1 MKDFFKSTGFKILV
15 LVASFL
21 VGFMIYAASVDGIAT
36 IPGAVSGAILTP
48 LQSFFSTIGDGLS
61 DFFGGFGGS
70 SALRE
75 ENAQLQAELNELR
88 EQQVELDELRRQ
100 NELYKGF
107 LELKEQN
114 PDYKFVDARV
124 IATDPTDI
132 YGNFT
137 IGVGSLGGVS
147 AGNAVITPEGL
158 VGVVYE
164 TGLNFAK
171 VRTILDPDLQIS
183 AYDSRT
189 REDGITGGSLEQ
201 ARQGCTRLNQLERS
215 YTAGVGDYVVTYGG
229 KYPSGLLIGEITELV
244 QESDGLST
252 YAVVKPFA
260 NISAVSHVFVITEFA
275 GQDES

>member
-21 VGFMIYAASVDGIAT
+21 VGFMIYAASVDGVST
-36 IPGAVSGAILTP
+36 IPGTISGAILTP
-48 LQSFFSTIGDGLS
+48 LQSFFSSIGEGIS

-75 ENAQLQAELNELR
+75 ENAQLQEELNRLR

-114 PDYKFVDARV
+114 PDYQFVDARV
-124 IATDPTDI
+124 IATDPADL

-137 IGVGSLGGVS
+137 IGAGSLSGVA
-147 AGNAVITPEGL
+147 AGDAVITPEGL

-171 VRTILDPDLQIS
+171 VRTILDPELQIS

-189 REDGITGGSLEQ
+189 REDGITGGALEQ
-201 ARQGCTRLNQLERS
+201 AREGCTRLNQMDRS
-215 YTAGVGDYVVTYGG
+215 DTAGVGDYVVTYGG
-229 KYPSGLLIGEITELV
+229 KYPSGLLIGEITELR
-244 QESDGLST
+244 QETDGLSM
-252 YAVVKPFA
+252 YAVVRPFA
-260 NISAVSHVFVITEFA
+260 DISAVSHVFVITDFE
-275 GQDES
+275 GQEES